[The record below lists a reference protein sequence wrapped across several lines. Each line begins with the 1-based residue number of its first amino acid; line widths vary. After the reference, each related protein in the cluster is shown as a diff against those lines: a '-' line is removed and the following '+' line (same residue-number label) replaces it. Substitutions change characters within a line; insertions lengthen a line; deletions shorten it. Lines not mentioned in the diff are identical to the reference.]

1 MFFDPTLIYTFV
13 GALNQGNRDYA
24 VATAKFILSQAD
36 IANSAELPND
46 DYNDE
51 ELANLLLE
59 LVRRV
64 ETGPADPVFSVLVP
78 KIAGLLIDYIQSG
91 EDENGKTG
99 SESGES
105 GSEETTS
112 GS

>member
-1 MFFDPTLIYTFV
+1 MFFDPTLVYTFV
-13 GALNQGNRDYA
+13 GALNLGNRDYA
-24 VATAKFILSQAD
+24 VATAKFILEQPNLV
-36 IANSAELPND
+36 NSAELPD
-46 DYNDE
+46 EDYNDE

-99 SESGES
+99 SEPSES
-105 GSEETTS
+105 GSEETTP

>member
-1 MFFDPTLIYTFV
+1 MFFDSTLIYTFV
-13 GALNQGNRDYA
+13 GALRSGKREYA
-24 VATAKFILSQAD
+24 VATAKFVLEQPNLV
-36 IANSAELPND
+36 NSAELPD
-46 DYNDE
+46 EDYNDE

-91 EDENGKTG
+91 EYENGKTG

-105 GSEETTS
+105 GSEETAS